1 MDDVNGDKEERM
13 KVLIA
18 DDEPLAVERL
28 SRLVTQ
34 MGHEVIA
41 TAHHGQDVLD
51 HIENDSPDVVLLD
64 IQMPGM
70 NGLECAEQL
79 SHLSPRPAIIFCT
92 AYDQHALEAFKFQ
105 AQGYLLKPVAQ
116 QDLQQVFDNLTQ
128 LTQAQMTG
136 LKQQDHMYDT
146 KTQRHQIA
154 AKTYRG
160 VELIPVEN
168 IYYFLADQKYVTV
181 RHKNGSVLIDETL
194 KDLEHE
200 FADRFIRI
208 HRNAL
213 VSLDYLEGLELVA
226 AGQYQVRLR
235 ELEERLSVSRRH
247 LPSLRE
253 CMHQL

>member
-1 MDDVNGDKEERM
+1 M

-79 SHLSPRPAIIFCT
+79 SHLNPRPAIIFCT

-136 LKQQDHMYDT
+136 LKQQDHMYAT
-146 KTQRHQIA
+146 KTQRHPIA
-154 AKTYRG
+154 A
-160 VELIPVEN
+160 N

>member
-1 MDDVNGDKEERM
+1 MDDVSGDKEERM
-13 KVLIA
+13 RVLIA

-34 MGHEVIA
+34 MGHEVVA
-41 TAHHGQDVLD
+41 TAHHGQDVLS
-51 HIENDSPDVVLLD
+51 HIENASPDVVLLD

-79 SHLSPRPAIIFCT
+79 RHLNPRPAIIFCT

-105 AQGYLLKPVAQ
+105 AQGYLLKPVAL
-116 QDLQQVFDNLTQ
+116 QDLEQVFQHLTQ

-136 LKQQDHMYDT
+136 LQQDELYDV
-146 KTQRHQIA
+146 KNQRHQIA

-160 VELIPVEN
+160 VELIPLDSV
-168 IYYFLADQKYVTV
+168 YYFLADQKYVTV
-181 RHKNGSVLIDETL
+181 RHKSGSVLIDETL
-194 KDLEHE
+194 KDLELE

-235 ELEERLSVSRRH
+235 ELDERLSVSRRH

>member
-1 MDDVNGDKEERM
+1 MR
-13 KVLIA
+13 VLIA

-41 TAHHGQDVLD
+41 TAYHGQEVLN
-51 HIENDSPDVVLLD
+51 HIEDDVPDVVLLD

-79 SHLSPRPAIIFCT
+79 SQISPRPAIIFCT
-92 AYDQHALEAFKFQ
+92 AYDQHALEAFQFQ

-116 QDLQQVFDNLTQ
+116 QDLQQVFHHLTQ

-136 LKQQDHMYDT
+136 LEKQNQIQVSR
-146 KTQRHQIA
+146 TQRHQIA

-160 VELIPVEN
+160 VELIALEN

-194 KDLEHE
+194 KDLELE
-200 FADRFIRI
+200 FSDRFIRI

-247 LPSLRE
+247 LPNLRE
-253 CMHQL
+253 CMQHL